1 MILVITR
8 QSVYEALYTLK
19 ETGVSIDKYINLLSK
34 ENGIP
39 NEVLIFLRDN
49 SPQFQFF
56 RYIQQHQKALMKSI
70 LDYKELDNHGKIK
83 VLSSIITRV
92 MIAIEYNNLSESLI
106 DALELS
112 EVSKAIN
119 QAIEYNDYSLA
130 DKVLEKLN
138 TSMKL
143 FVKKRD

>member
-34 ENGIP
+34 ESGIP

-92 MIAIEYNNLSESLI
+92 MIAIEYNNLSASLI

>member
-1 MILVITR
+1 MITR

>member
-34 ENGIP
+34 ESGIP

-119 QAIEYNDYSLA
+119 QAVEYNDYSLA